1 MKKFLNVVKFFAT
14 NMDFIAFLLF
24 AVVFGTVAAAGFTV
38 LLESGFDAVDVLI
51 VGLFSFASIL
61 SLVAG
66 VKECA
71 YQYREVEIRKYY
83 AHIDNLVKSGEW
95 ARI

>member
-14 NMDFIAFLLF
+14 SVDFIVFFLL
-24 AVVFGTVAAAGFTV
+24 AVVFGTVAAVGFSV
-38 LLESGFDAVDVLI
+38 LLESGFDAVDVLSTG
-51 VGLFSFASIL
+51 VFSFALTL

-71 YQYREVEIRKYY
+71 YQYREAEIRKYY
-83 AHIDNLVKSGEW
+83 AHVDDLVKSGEW